1 MLDCFNYT
9 NKTLIEILKSVQKSL
24 YEEPALED
32 KYSSLKEYTG
42 TVNEK
47 KHKTV

>member
-1 MLDCFNYT
+1 MQNCFNYT
-9 NKTLIEILKSVQKSL
+9 HKTLIEIFKSVQKSL
-24 YEEPALED
+24 YEDSALED

-47 KHKTV
+47 A